1 MRIVAIVGL
10 VAALT
15 ACESLYDNDGIARI
29 RTQADAVAY
38 NATVSSESQKLI
50 CEREA
55 VLGSN
60 IRQFV
65 CLTVAQREYLQQV
78 AQENARLIFEAGN
91 RTQDPAQ

>member
-1 MRIVAIVGL
+1 MRRVDRVGIVEAH
-10 VAALT
+10 T
-15 ACESLYDNDGIARI
+15 ACESLYDNDGIARS
-29 RTQADAVAY
+29 RTQADAVDY
-38 NATVSSESQKLI
+38 NETVSSESQKLI

-78 AQENARLIFEAGN
+78 AQENSRLIFEAGN

>member
-15 ACESLYDNDGIARI
+15 ACESLYDNDGISRI

-78 AQENARLIFEAGN
+78 AQENSRLIFEAGN